1 MGLDSIY
8 NFQDGMDKIR
18 LDGGL
23 NFGDLQIAQSG
34 TSTLIKIAS
43 TGVTL
48 ASLVNTNST
57 LITATDFSVI

>member
-8 NFQDGMDKIR
+8 DFQDGIDKIR

-23 NFGDLQIAQSG
+23 NFGDLQIAQIG
-34 TSTLIKIAS
+34 ASTLIKIAS

-57 LITATDFSVI
+57 LIGDADFI